1 MGFIRNNRRHRQT
14 KLRQTKLN
22 EFFNTVPSLTKSIN
36 ELNIGYNSPEKNK
49 PDIYLLRFDGASK
62 GNPGK
67 AGAGAVLY
75 LNGIEIWNG
84 SKYIGDSFT
93 CNYAEYCGIIIGLQ
107 EAFNKNIKDLYVEGD
122 SKLVINQ
129 LSGKYK
135 VKSQNLIDLYSKAKY
150 LSNQFNSINF
160 KHIYRDKN
168 TRADE
173 LANLLIIK

>member
-1 MGFIRNNRRHRQT
+1 MNLMKNKMRRKKT
-14 KLRQTKLN
+14 LRQTKLN

-36 ELNIGYNSPEKNK
+36 ELKIDFKSPEKNK
-49 PDIYLLRFDGASK
+49 PNIHTLRFDGASK

-75 LNGIEIWNG
+75 LNNVEIWNG

-93 CNYAEYCGIIIGLQ
+93 CNYAEYCGLIIGLE
-107 EAFNKNIKDLYVEGD
+107 EALKKDIKNLYVEGD

-129 LSGKYK
+129 LDGKYK
-135 VKSQNLIDLYSKAKY
+135 VKSNNLIDLYSKAKY
-150 LSNQFNSINF
+150 LSNQFDTIRF

-168 TRADE
+168 ARADE
-173 LANLLIIK
+173 LANLLIYK